1 MSNTLLVCSILT
13 GVAVGAF
20 FVYIFH
26 QARRVVLPAILGIL
40 SQYGQGST
48 TRADIMRQLTIQ
60 DDYPLTG
67 VLAIRYALHNGIK
80 KGFMR
85 KSDGL
90 QVVPRYRITDTGRV
104 KAKEYF
110 RKNPLAWGA

>member
-1 MSNTLLVCSILT
+1 MSYEMWSLVGCSFLLVS
-13 GVAVGAF
+13 VFFAYAF
-20 FVYIFH
+20 Y

-40 SQYGQGST
+40 SQYGQGSIT
-48 TRADIMRQLTIQ
+48 EKSIIEQLIAQ
-60 DDYPLTG
+60 DDHPLIG
-67 VLAIRYALHNGIK
+67 VRVVRCALRNGIK

-90 QVVPRYRITDTGRV
+90 QVVPRYRITDRGHI